1 MDHEGATQVRVNFGR
16 PFPLFPLDGV
26 VLLPHAMLRLFIFE
40 PRYRQMVEE
49 VLDASGQIAMG
60 VFDAEADAAPGD
72 AGPPIKPAV
81 CVGQIAQHERLPD
94 GTYRLWVQ
102 GVCRA
107 RVVEEIPPDAHTL
120 YRQAVLEP
128 LESGD
133 DDDGHDAAVLVEE
146 RDRLLSLIR
155 SEPLSAVASVK
166 RLVDQLDE
174 QTGGIDTLPTG
185 VLLEVV
191 ALSVVG
197 ALDEPRV
204 MYRLL
209 AEGDRVERARIIE
222 RELLGLCGLLTHA
235 EKQWD
240 PDAPKG
246 ISWN

>member
-1 MDHEGATQVRVNFGR
+1 MDDESATQVRVNFGR

-26 VLLPHAMLRLFIFE
+26 VLLPHAMLPLHIFE
-40 PRYRQMVEE
+40 PRYRQMMED
-49 VLDASGQIAMG
+49 VLDGSGQIAMA
-60 VFDAEADAAPGD
+60 VFEGEDGHAHEWGD
-72 AGPPIKPAV
+72 PPIKPAV
-81 CVGQIAQHERLPD
+81 CVGQISQHERMAD
-94 GTYRLWVQ
+94 GTYRVWLQ

-107 RVVEEIPPDAHTL
+107 RVVEEFAPDGERL
-120 YRQAVLEP
+120 YREAVLEP
-128 LESGD
+128 LEPGD
-133 DDDGHDAAVLVEE
+133 PEEETGELLAE
-146 RDRLLSLIR
+146 RDRLLELIR
-155 SEPLSAVASVK
+155 TEPLSEVASVR

-174 QTGGIDTLPTG
+174 QTGGLDTLPTG
-185 VLLEVV
+185 VRLEVV

-209 AEGDRVERARIIE
+209 AEGDLAERARIIE
-222 RELLGLCGLLTHA
+222 RELLGLRGLLAHA